1 MQSAN
6 QLKDSNWVQV
16 KVYAAEHL
24 GLDHE
29 SDDGC
34 EDNNEADATA
44 SMRANISIDWY
55 VCLLLTSRI
64 SDLSDTRNLFQRY
77 LWKRMVTVHD
87 NTPPA
92 CRLAGVQYQSS
103 SSVIPY
109 REIKFRFQS
118 RFQPS

>member
-1 MQSAN
+1 MQ
-6 QLKDSNWVQV
+6 VE
-16 KVYAAEHL
+16 VYAAEHL

-55 VCLLLTSRI
+55 VRLLLISRI

-87 NTPPA
+87 NTPP
-92 CRLAGVQYQSS
+92 LPAGWQEYSTKV
-103 SSVIPY
+103 VVAL
-109 REIKFRFQS
+109 FRIVKSNSDFNLDFNHH
-118 RFQPS
+118 R